1 MRVMLNQQ
9 ECLELSHLMLTIHE
23 DTSLASRDDQAISL
37 TNKVDIGYSEVHAF
51 AFMKSELTLLYPMI
65 KFHKLNL
72 VSTSHAYSV
81 M

>member
-1 MRVMLNQQ
+1 
-9 ECLELSHLMLTIHE
+9 MLTIHE

-37 TNKVDIGYSEVHAF
+37 TNKVDIAYSEVHAF
-51 AFMKSELTLLYPMI
+51 AFMKSELTLLYLMT